1 MLSNF
6 QTKVS
11 VIIVTWNNE
20 RDIIRCVDSILK
32 YEHDIE
38 IIVVDNNS
46 QDNTVNVLKNKK
58 EKGLIILELKNNIG
72 FAAANNE
79 GLKYAHGEY
88 ILYLNPDTQFI
99 ESGLNELTNQL
110 NDRVGL
116 VGCQLLNPDKSYQPS
131 TYMFDNPVNIVI
143 EQFRLGKLLPKVMA
157 KKYAPYLNRIDK
169 NVEVDWL
176 VGAFLLISK
185 RDCLRI
191 GGFSTD
197 YFMYAE
203 DMDIAFKVHKLQK
216 KVLFSPDFKI
226 VHVGGNSERQD
237 VSSSK
242 KEKMFL
248 SRKVFSN
255 KYGYNNIRIF
265 YWCYLIKFLLFSLIG
280 LASGKYK
287 KRGQE
292 YRRTLNILKKIEE

>member
-1 MLSNF
+1 
-6 QTKVS
+6 
-11 VIIVTWNNE
+11 
-20 RDIIRCVDSILK
+20 
-32 YEHDIE
+32 
-38 IIVVDNNS
+38 
-46 QDNTVNVLKNKK
+46 
-58 EKGLIILELKNNIG
+58 
-72 FAAANNE
+72 
-79 GLKYAHGEY
+79 
-88 ILYLNPDTQFI
+88 
-99 ESGLNELTNQL
+99 
-110 NDRVGL
+110 
-116 VGCQLLNPDKSYQPS
+116 
-131 TYMFDNPVNIVI
+131 MF
-143 EQFRLGKLLPKVMA
+143 
-157 KKYAPYLNRIDK
+157 
-169 NVEVDWL
+169 
-176 VGAFLLISK
+176 VGAFLLISN

-265 YWCYLIKFLLFSLIG
+265 YWCYLIKFLLFSLMG